1 MPNLPLKR
9 DARNEGFDRS
19 SVDPT
24 SVSSA
29 TVRGAGRPLALR
41 WASQPKEGFPL
52 QYLFLTIF
60 FFFSLVPNFAFCGQ
74 VIQYE
79 PVVVELSGT
88 VHQGKFQHP
97 NGQWVHYSFIK
108 LKVPVEI
115 RADQENEINCDETDI
130 SEIQLYSNSER
141 IGRTLK
147 AKAGRCVIVTGT
159 VFHEHTAW
167 HIRPLVMIVSQVL

>member
-1 MPNLPLKR
+1 M
-9 DARNEGFDRS
+9 
-19 SVDPT
+19 
-24 SVSSA
+24 
-29 TVRGAGRPLALR
+29 
-41 WASQPKEGFPL
+41 

-60 FFFSLVPNFAFCGQ
+60 FFYSFIPNFAFCDQ

-79 PVVVELSGT
+79 PIVVELSGT

-108 LKVPVEI
+108 LKVPVGI
-115 RADQENEINCDETDI
+115 KADQENEINCDESDI
-130 SEIQLYSNSER
+130 SEIQLYSNSEK

-147 AKAGRCVIVTGT
+147 AKAGRSVIVTGT